1 MKFALN
7 MSYTASIRRHP
18 NSQFWQA
25 QFWLYDAA
33 AGRWRRTMKSTK
45 CSESK
50 AAQKVADEFQAFAFR
65 AAPDRGTVRLTREDV
80 LDVINDILKVA
91 GHRPVV
97 ESRQWDE
104 YSQEWL
110 GLQKARIAARSLE
123 SYEGHVRMFTRWL
136 AEEKTTA
143 LNVMGGDT
151 FQDWYFDMIDEGR
164 KPATVNNAVK
174 TLQAIFD
181 RARAEG
187 FCPRNPA
194 ELVLRQYGT
203 ADIRQPFT
211 PEDIAQIL
219 GHLRRTKQTDWLTV
233 ALLGICTG
241 QRLQDCANARWD
253 QFAAATKK
261 TPRLWHLT
269 QGKGGKQVH
278 IPIVEPLESHLASLQ
293 MRPGAPLAPSL
304 AGLPT
309 GGREQLSAQFSAILD
324 AAGIVRHKRE
334 KAEGSKGQ
342 SFTDKTF
349 HSFRHTTNTL
359 LAEAGV
365 PYEVRKDITG
375 HSSAAMN
382 ERYTHRAA
390 STLAQVMKDAIS
402 STLI

>member
-1 MKFALN
+1 
-7 MSYTASIRRHP
+7 MSYTASIRHHP

-25 QFWLYDAA
+25 QFWVYDARQ
-33 AGRWRRTMKSTK
+33 GRWRRVMKSTK
-45 CSESK
+45 CSEAK
-50 AAQKVADEFQAFAFR
+50 TAQKVADEFQAAAFR
-65 AAPDRGTVRLTREDV
+65 VAPDRSTVRLTREDV
-80 LDVINDILKVA
+80 LEVVNDILKIS
-91 GHRPVV
+91 GHRPVL
-97 ESRQWDE
+97 ETRQWDE

-110 GLQKARIAARSLE
+110 ALQKSRIAARSLE
-123 SYEGHVRMFTRWL
+123 SYAGHVRLLTRWL
-136 AEEKTTA
+136 GPDKTRP
-143 LNVMGGDT
+143 LNLMGGDT
-151 FQDWYFDMIDEGR
+151 LQEWYFDMIDEGR

-194 ELVLRQYGT
+194 ELVLRQYGS

-219 GHLRRTKQTDWLTV
+219 GHLRRTKQTDWLTI

-241 QRLQDCANARWD
+241 QRLQDCVNARWD
-253 QFAAATKK
+253 QFAPTTKK
-261 TPRLWHLT
+261 NPRLWHLT

-293 MRPGAPLAPSL
+293 MRPGSPLAPAL

-324 AAGIVRHKRE
+324 AAGIVRQKRE

-382 ERYTHRAA
+382 ERYTHRSA
-390 STLAQVMKDAIS
+390 SSLAEVLKRAIS
-402 STLI
+402 SSVS

>member
-1 MKFALN
+1 MN
-7 MSYTASIRRHP
+7 PTAKIYRHKKSP
-18 NSQFWQA
+18 FWQA
-25 QFWLYDAA
+25 WFMAWDTKQQA
-33 AGRWRRTMKSTK
+33 WRPLQKSTR
-45 CSESK
+45 CTDETQALTVARQFELV
-50 AAQKVADEFQAFAFR
+50 AAQ
-65 AAPDRGTVRLTREDV
+65 AANAAKTGTRLSREHV
-80 LDVINDILKVA
+80 TSTINTILAVA
-91 GHRPVV
+91 GLPVHV
-97 ESRQWDE
+97 ETRQWDE

-143 LNVMGGDT
+143 LNIMGGDT
-151 FQDWYFDMIDEGR
+151 LQDWYFDMIDEGR

-241 QRLQDCANARWD
+241 QRLQDCANAHWD
-253 QFAAATKK
+253 QFAPATKK
-261 TPRLWHLT
+261 NPRLWHLT

-309 GGREQLSAQFSAILD
+309 GGREQLSAQFSAVLD
-324 AAGIVRHKRE
+324 AAGIVRQKRE

-390 STLAQVMKDAIS
+390 STLADVLKRAI
-402 STLI
+402 TDTIAP